1 MKKKFHIILINLAF
15 VLVDADVVCP
25 LVWFD
30 VTLNWIGIG
39 SDNGLSPIQ
48 RQAII

>member
-1 MKKKFHIILINLAF
+1 MIDLIHLPKGHIYA
-15 VLVDADVVCP
+15 A
-25 LVWFD
+25 
-30 VTLNWIGIG
+30 LNQVSIG

>member
-1 MKKKFHIILINLAF
+1 MGCKIIELTHA
-15 VLVDADVVCP
+15 P
-25 LVWFD
+25 LVCWIYAS
-30 VTLNWIGIG
+30 VNWVCNSIG

>member
-1 MKKKFHIILINLAF
+1 MTVW
-15 VLVDADVVCP
+15 VLTHLP
-25 LVWFD
+25 LVPHD
-30 VTLNWIGIG
+30 ASVNQVSIG